1 MIINP
6 SNQTQL
12 IGHDDLLLTLKN
24 LFDDN
29 KLPNKILF
37 SGQKGIGKCTI
48 SYHLS
53 NYILSK
59 KEDFSYDLQK
69 FEINKNNKSYILVN
83 NNTHPNFYLINL
95 KEDKKNIEISQ
106 IRDMISFTNKSSFDN
121 EHKII
126 VIDNLEHL
134 NSSSTNALLKTIE
147 EPNDKVLFFLIHDNQ
162 KKIFNTLKSRCIQ
175 FRVYLEKKTKNKIL
189 SSLVDNNFYNKLNND
204 FKHYYNTPGDYVSL
218 YNHISNLKINF
229 KDISIEEFIKNI
241 INDNSFKKNTYIKD
255 NLIKFIELFFLKK
268 INNHKSKKNIYSQY
282 SFFINKFHDVK
293 KYNLNIESFLIE
305 FNSKLANE

>member
-1 MIINP
+1 MILNP

-12 IGHDDLLLTLKN
+12 IGHDYLLLTLKN

-37 SGQKGIGKCTI
+37 SGQKGIGKCTL

-126 VIDNLEHL
+126 VIDNLEYL
-134 NSSSTNALLKTIE
+134 NSSSANALLKVIE
-147 EPNDKVLFFLIHDNQ
+147 EPNNKVLFFLIHDNQ

-175 FRVYLEKKTKNKIL
+175 FKVYLEKKTKNKIL

-305 FNSKLANE
+305 FNSKMANE

>member
-1 MIINP
+1 MILNP

-24 LFDDN
+24 LFDNN

-37 SGQKGIGKCTI
+37 SGQKGIGKCTL

-83 NNTHPNFYLINL
+83 NNSHPNFYLINL
-95 KEDKKNIEISQ
+95 KDDKKNIEVSQ

-126 VIDNLEHL
+126 VIDNLENL
-134 NSSSTNALLKTIE
+134 NSSSANALLKVIE
-147 EPNDKVLFFLIHDNQ
+147 EPNNKILFFLIHDNQ
-162 KKIFNTLKSRCIQ
+162 KKMYNTLKSRCIQ
-175 FRVYLEKKTKNKIL
+175 FKVYLEKKIINKIL
-189 SSLVDNNFYNKLNND
+189 SSLIDNKFYNELNND
-204 FKHYYNTPGDYVSL
+204 FKHYYSTPGEYVSL
-218 YNHISNLKINF
+218 YNYISNLKINI

-241 INDNSFKKNTYIKD
+241 INDYSFKKSTYIKN
-255 NLIKFIELFFLKK
+255 NLIKFIELFFFKK
-268 INNHKSKKNIYSQY
+268 INDQKSNKDIYSQY
-282 SFFINKFHDVK
+282 SFFLNKISDVK
-293 KYNLNIESFLIE
+293 KYNLDIESFLIE
-305 FNSKLANE
+305 FNSKLING

>member
-1 MIINP
+1 MILNP

-12 IGHDDLLLTLKN
+12 IGHDYLLLTLKN

-37 SGQKGIGKCTI
+37 SGQKGIGKCTL

-268 INNHKSKKNIYSQY
+268 INDHKTKKNIYSQY
-282 SFFINKFHDVK
+282 SFFLNKFHDVK

>member
-1 MIINP
+1 MILTP

-37 SGQKGIGKCTI
+37 SGQKGIGKSTL

-59 KEDFSYDLQK
+59 KENFSYDLQK
-69 FEINKNNKSYILVN
+69 FEINKKNKSYILVN
-83 NNTHPNFYLINL
+83 NNLHPNFYLINL

-268 INNHKSKKNIYSQY
+268 INDHKSKKKIYSQY
-282 SFFINKFHDVK
+282 SFFLNKFHDVK

>member
-1 MIINP
+1 MILNP

-12 IGHDDLLLTLKN
+12 IGHDYLLLTLKN

-37 SGQKGIGKCTI
+37 SGQKGIGKCTL
-48 SYHLS
+48 SYHLC

-69 FEINKNNKSYILVN
+69 FEINKNNKSYILVDN
-83 NNTHPNFYLINL
+83 NSHPNFYLINL
-95 KEDKKNIEISQ
+95 KEGKKNIEISQ

-126 VIDNLEHL
+126 VIDNLEYL
-134 NSSSTNALLKTIE
+134 NSSSANALLKVIE
-147 EPNDKVLFFLIHDNQ
+147 EPNNKVLFFLIHDNQ

-268 INNHKSKKNIYSQY
+268 INDHKSKKKIYSQY
-282 SFFINKFHDVK
+282 SFFLNKFHDVK

>member
-1 MIINP
+1 MILNP

-12 IGHDDLLLTLKN
+12 IGHDYLLLTLKN

-37 SGQKGIGKCTI
+37 SGQKGIGKCTL

-126 VIDNLEHL
+126 VIDNLEYL
-134 NSSSTNALLKTIE
+134 NSSSANALLKVIE
-147 EPNDKVLFFLIHDNQ
+147 EPNNKVLFFLIHDNQ

-175 FRVYLEKKTKNKIL
+175 FRVYLEKKIKNKIL
-189 SSLVDNNFYNKLNND
+189 SSLVDSNFYNELNND
-204 FKHYYNTPGDYVSL
+204 FKHYYNTPGEYVSL
-218 YNHISNLKINF
+218 YNHISNHKINF
-229 KDISIEEFIKNI
+229 KNISIEEFIKNI

>member
-1 MIINP
+1 MILNP

-24 LFDDN
+24 LFDEN

-37 SGQKGIGKCTI
+37 SGQKGIGKCTL

-83 NNTHPNFYLINL
+83 NNSHPNFYLINL

-126 VIDNLEHL
+126 VIDNLEYL
-134 NSSSTNALLKTIE
+134 NSSSANALLKVIE
-147 EPNDKVLFFLIHDNQ
+147 EPNNKVLFFLIYDNQ

-175 FRVYLEKKTKNKIL
+175 FRVYLEKKIKNKIL
-189 SSLVDNNFYNKLNND
+189 SSLVDSNFYNELNND
-204 FKHYYNTPGDYVSL
+204 FKHYYNTPGEYVSL
-218 YNHISNLKINF
+218 YNHISNLKTNF
-229 KDISIEEFIKNI
+229 KNIDIEEFIKII

-268 INNHKSKKNIYSQY
+268 INDHKSKKKIYSQY
-282 SFFINKFHDVK
+282 SFFLNKFHDVK

>member
-1 MIINP
+1 MILNP

-12 IGHDDLLLTLKN
+12 IGHDYLLLTLKN

-37 SGQKGIGKCTI
+37 SGQKGIGKCTL

-83 NNTHPNFYLINL
+83 NNSHPNFYLINL

-126 VIDNLEHL
+126 VIDNLEYL
-134 NSSSTNALLKTIE
+134 NSSSANALLKVIE
-147 EPNDKVLFFLIHDNQ
+147 EPNNKVLFFLIHDNQ

-175 FRVYLEKKTKNKIL
+175 FRVYLEKKIKNKIL
-189 SSLVDNNFYNKLNND
+189 SSLVDSNFYNELNND
-204 FKHYYNTPGDYVSL
+204 FKHYYNTPGEYVSL
-218 YNHISNLKINF
+218 YNHISNLKTNF
-229 KDISIEEFIKNI
+229 KNIDIEEFIKNI

-268 INNHKSKKNIYSQY
+268 INDHKTKKNIYSQY

>member
-1 MIINP
+1 MILNP

-12 IGHDDLLLTLKN
+12 IGHDYLLLTLKN

-37 SGQKGIGKCTI
+37 SGQKGIGKCTL

-305 FNSKLANE
+305 FNSKMANE

>member
-1 MIINP
+1 MFLTP
-6 SNQTQL
+6 SNQKQL

-37 SGQKGIGKCTI
+37 SGQKGIGKCTL

-59 KEDFSYDLQK
+59 KEDFSYNFQK

-83 NNTHPNFYLINL
+83 NNSHPNFYLINL

-126 VIDNLEHL
+126 IIDNLEYL
-134 NSSSTNALLKTIE
+134 NSNSSNALLKVIE
-147 EPNDKVLFFLIHDNQ
+147 EPNNKVLFFLIHDNQ

-175 FRVYLEKKTKNKIL
+175 FKIHLERKENNKIL
-189 SSLVDNNFYNKLNND
+189 SSLIDRKFYNELNND
-204 FKHYYNTPGDYVSL
+204 FKHYYNTPGEYVSL
-218 YNHISNLKINF
+218 YNYISNLKINF
-229 KDISIEEFIKNI
+229 KDVGIEEFIKNI
-241 INDNSFKKNTYIKD
+241 INENSFKKSSYIKD
-255 NLIKFIELFFLKK
+255 NLIKFIELFFLRK
-268 INNHKSKKNIYSQY
+268 IKDQKSKKNIYSQY
-282 SFFINKFHDVK
+282 KHFLYKFNEVK
-293 KYNLNIESFLIE
+293 KYNLDIESFLIE
-305 FNSKLANE
+305 FDSKLING

>member
-1 MIINP
+1 MILNP

-37 SGQKGIGKCTI
+37 SGQKGIGKCTL

-83 NNTHPNFYLINL
+83 NNSHPNFYLINL
-95 KEDKKNIEISQ
+95 KAEKKNIEISQ

-126 VIDNLEHL
+126 IIDNLEYL
-134 NSSSTNALLKTIE
+134 NSSSANALLKVIE
-147 EPNDKVLFFLIHDNQ
+147 EPNYKVLFFLIYDNQ

-189 SSLVDNNFYNKLNND
+189 SSLVDSNFYNELNND
-204 FKHYYNTPGDYVSL
+204 FKHYYNTPGEYVSL

-229 KDISIEEFIKNI
+229 KDIGIEEFIKNI

-268 INNHKSKKNIYSQY
+268 INDYKSKKKIYSQY
-282 SFFINKFHDVK
+282 SFFLNKFHNVK

-305 FNSKLANE
+305 FNTKLANE

>member
-1 MIINP
+1 MILNP

-12 IGHDDLLLTLKN
+12 IGHDYLLLTLKN

-37 SGQKGIGKCTI
+37 SGQKGIGKCTL

-83 NNTHPNFYLINL
+83 NNSHPNFYLINL

-126 VIDNLEHL
+126 VIDNLEYL
-134 NSSSTNALLKTIE
+134 NSSSANALLKVIE
-147 EPNDKVLFFLIHDNQ
+147 EPNNKVLFFLIHDNQ

-175 FRVYLEKKTKNKIL
+175 FKVYLEKTTKNKIL
-189 SSLVDNNFYNKLNND
+189 SSLVDNKFYNELNDD
-204 FKHYYNTPGDYVSL
+204 FKHYYNTPGEYVSL

-255 NLIKFIELFFLKK
+255 NLIKFIKLFFLKK
-268 INNHKSKKNIYSQY
+268 INDHKSKKKIYSQY
-282 SFFINKFHDVK
+282 SFFLNKLHDVK

>member
-1 MIINP
+1 MILNP

-12 IGHDDLLLTLKN
+12 IGHDYLLLTLKN

-37 SGQKGIGKCTI
+37 SGQKGIGKCTL

-282 SFFINKFHDVK
+282 SFFLNKFHDVK

>member
-1 MIINP
+1 MILNP

-12 IGHDDLLLTLKN
+12 IGHDYLLLTLKN

-37 SGQKGIGKCTI
+37 SGQKGIGKCTL

-305 FNSKLANE
+305 FNSKIANE

>member
-1 MIINP
+1 MTITSYQIKFFF
-6 SNQTQL
+6 Q
-12 IGHDDLLLTLKN
+12 DK
-24 LFDDN
+24 
-29 KLPNKILF
+29 
-37 SGQKGIGKCTI
+37 KGIGKCTL

-69 FEINKNNKSYILVN
+69 FEINKNNKSYILVDN
-83 NNTHPNFYLINL
+83 NSHPNFYLINL
-95 KEDKKNIEISQ
+95 KEGKKNIEISQ

-126 VIDNLEHL
+126 VIDNLEYL
-134 NSSSTNALLKTIE
+134 NSSSANALLKVIE
-147 EPNDKVLFFLIHDNQ
+147 EPNNKVLFFLIHDNQ

-175 FRVYLEKKTKNKIL
+175 FKVYLEKTTNNKIL
-189 SSLVDNNFYNKLNND
+189 SSLVDNKFYNELNDD
-204 FKHYYNTPGDYVSL
+204 FKHYYNTPGEYLAL
-218 YNHISNLKINF
+218 YNNISNLKINF

>member
-1 MIINP
+1 MILNP

-12 IGHDDLLLTLKN
+12 IGHDYLLLTLKN

-37 SGQKGIGKCTI
+37 SGQKGIGKCTL

-162 KKIFNTLKSRCIQ
+162 KKIFNTLK
-175 FRVYLEKKTKNKIL
+175 
-189 SSLVDNNFYNKLNND
+189 
-204 FKHYYNTPGDYVSL
+204 
-218 YNHISNLKINF
+218 
-229 KDISIEEFIKNI
+229 
-241 INDNSFKKNTYIKD
+241 
-255 NLIKFIELFFLKK
+255 
-268 INNHKSKKNIYSQY
+268 
-282 SFFINKFHDVK
+282 
-293 KYNLNIESFLIE
+293 
-305 FNSKLANE
+305 ANE

>member
-1 MIINP
+1 MILNP

-12 IGHDDLLLTLKN
+12 IGHDYLLLTLKN

-37 SGQKGIGKCTI
+37 SGQKGIGKCTL

-126 VIDNLEHL
+126 VIDNLEYL
-134 NSSSTNALLKTIE
+134 NSSSANALLKVIE
-147 EPNDKVLFFLIHDNQ
+147 EPNNKVLFFLIHDNQ

-175 FRVYLEKKTKNKIL
+175 FRVYLEKKIKNKIL
-189 SSLVDNNFYNKLNND
+189 SSLVDSNFYNELNND
-204 FKHYYNTPGDYVSL
+204 FKHYYNTPGEYVGL
-218 YNHISNLKINF
+218 YNYISNLKINI

-268 INNHKSKKNIYSQY
+268 INDHKSKKKIYSQY
-282 SFFINKFHDVK
+282 SFFLNKFHDVK

>member
-1 MIINP
+1 MILNP

-12 IGHDDLLLTLKN
+12 IGHDYLLLTLKN

-37 SGQKGIGKCTI
+37 SGQKGIGKCTL

-175 FRVYLEKKTKNKIL
+175 FRVYLEKKTKNKIII
-189 SSLVDNNFYNKLNND
+189 SLFDNNFYNKLNND

-268 INNHKSKKNIYSQY
+268 INNHKSNKNIYSQY

-305 FNSKLANE
+305 FNSKMANE

>member
-1 MIINP
+1 MILTS

-24 LFDDN
+24 LIDDS

-37 SGQKGIGKCTI
+37 SGQKGIGKCTL

-59 KEDFSYDLQK
+59 KEDFPYDLQK

-83 NNTHPNFYLINL
+83 NNSHPNFYLINL

-126 VIDNLEHL
+126 LIDNLEYL
-134 NSSSTNALLKTIE
+134 NSSSANALLKVIE
-147 EPNDKVLFFLIHDNQ
+147 EPNNKILFFLIHDNQ
-162 KKIFNTLKSRCIQ
+162 KKMYNTLKSRCIQ
-175 FRVYLEKKTKNKIL
+175 FKVYLEKTTKNKIL
-189 SSLVDNNFYNKLNND
+189 SSLVGSKFYNELNND
-204 FKHYYNTPGDYVSL
+204 FKHYYNTPGEYVSL
-218 YNHISNLKINF
+218 YNHISNLKTNF
-229 KDISIEEFIKNI
+229 KNIDIEEFIKII

-268 INNHKSKKNIYSQY
+268 INDHKTKKNIYSQY
-282 SFFINKFHDVK
+282 SFFLNKLHDVK
-293 KYNLNIESFLIE
+293 KYNLNIESFLLE
-305 FNSKLANE
+305 FNSKMANE

>member
-1 MIINP
+1 MISTP

-37 SGQKGIGKCTI
+37 SGQKGIGKCTL

-59 KEDFSYDLQK
+59 KEVFSYDLQK
-69 FEINKNNKSYILVN
+69 FEINKNNKSYKLVDN
-83 NNTHPNFYLINL
+83 NSHPNFYLINL
-95 KEDKKNIEISQ
+95 KVDKKNIEISQ

-126 VIDNLEHL
+126 IIDNLEYL
-134 NSSSTNALLKTIE
+134 NSNSANAMLKVIE
-147 EPNDKVLFFLIHDNQ
+147 EPNNKVLFFLIHDNQ
-162 KKIFNTLKSRCIQ
+162 KKIFDTLKSRCIQ
-175 FRVYLEKKTKNKIL
+175 FKIYLEKKENNKIL
-189 SSLVDNNFYNKLNND
+189 SSLIDSKFYNELNND
-204 FKHYYNTPGDYVSL
+204 FKHYYNTPGEYVSL
-218 YNHISNLKINF
+218 YNYISNLKINF
-229 KDISIEEFIKNI
+229 QDISIEEFIKNI
-241 INDNSFKKNTYIKD
+241 INDNSFKNSTYLKD

-268 INNHKSKKNIYSQY
+268 IRNQKSNKNIYSQY
-282 SFFINKFHDVK
+282 NLFLNKINDVK
-293 KYNLNIESFLIE
+293 KYNLDIESFLIE
-305 FNSKLANE
+305 FNSKLINE

>member
-1 MIINP
+1 MILNP

-12 IGHDDLLLTLKN
+12 IGHDYLLLTLKN

-37 SGQKGIGKCTI
+37 SGQKGIGKCTL

-229 KDISIEEFIKNI
+229 KDISIEEFIKYI

-268 INNHKSKKNIYSQY
+268 INDHKTKKNIYSQY
-282 SFFINKFHDVK
+282 SFFLNKFHDVK

-305 FNSKLANE
+305 FNSKMANE

>member
-37 SGQKGIGKCTI
+37 SGQKGIGKCTL

-126 VIDNLEHL
+126 VIDNLEYL
-134 NSSSTNALLKTIE
+134 NSSSANSLLKVIE
-147 EPNDKVLFFLIHDNQ
+147 EPNNKVLFFLIYDNQ

-189 SSLVDNNFYNKLNND
+189 SSLVDSTFYNELNND
-204 FKHYYNTPGDYVSL
+204 FKHYYNTPGEYVSL

-305 FNSKLANE
+305 FNTKLANE

>member
-1 MIINP
+1 MILNP

-12 IGHDDLLLTLKN
+12 IGHDYLLLTLKN

-37 SGQKGIGKCTI
+37 SGQKGIGKCTL

-134 NSSSTNALLKTIE
+134 NSSSTNELLKTIE
-147 EPNDKVLFFLIHDNQ
+147 EPNDKVIFFLIHDNQ

-189 SSLVDNNFYNKLNND
+189 SSLVDSTFYNELNND

>member
-1 MIINP
+1 MILNP

-12 IGHDDLLLTLKN
+12 IGHDYLLLTLKN

-37 SGQKGIGKCTI
+37 SGQKGIGKCTL

-229 KDISIEEFIKNI
+229 NNISIEEFIKNI

-268 INNHKSKKNIYSQY
+268 INDHKTKKNIYSQY
-282 SFFINKFHDVK
+282 SFFLNKFHDVK